1 MKKEIIIFNVIYY
14 AVTILFIEKGI
25 EDPSSS
31 LGYGFF
37 ILIFW
42 IVAVIAL
49 IVLLNNKTIHP
60 KSVLDKIGIVT
71 ATPVLTI
78 AVITI
83 MSSFKDNVGSEW
95 YFNKNNYRYKVI
107 TYNYAEPSTVK
118 RIEYYR
124 SADTLNSTGTLINEL
139 WIKDSTWVY
148 LNEAGDTIK
157 KVKYKNDVEIK

>member
-1 MKKEIIIFNVIYY
+1 MNKRIVVFNIIYY
-14 AVTILFIEKGI
+14 AVIFIFIKKGI
-25 EDPSSS
+25 DDPSSS
-31 LGYGFF
+31 LGYGYF
-37 ILIFW
+37 IFIFW
-42 IVAVIAL
+42 IVAAVAL
-49 IVLLNNKTIHP
+49 ILLLFKKIIRP
-60 KSVLDKIGIVT
+60 KSVLDKIGIFT
-71 ATPVLTI
+71 ATPVLSI
-78 AVITI
+78 AFITI

-139 WIKDSTWVY
+139 WIKDSTWIY